1 MNKKTIFIN
10 IGEDIVIRNIFTK
23 SFWSE
28 FLSQNLYNVVVLVQE
43 GKKDFFKQIL
53 PEGLIIEEYKRGK
66 VGRKESLLNSLARS
80 GIDSHTNLWSKMRSY
95 KRGDSSFFDT
105 MWKRFLATT
114 LGNFDWYKKMI
125 RKLLLTITPDEKL
138 KLLYDTYKP
147 VAIFA
152 TSLSNY
158 DFDVPISREAKR
170 RGVKLIGMGRSWDNF
185 SSHGLLRVVP
195 DEFLLQNPFLVD
207 MAEEYQAIYSKY
219 VPMTVVG
226 LPHYDVVARL
236 NEVLESREK
245 FLPRLGINP
254 TEKYILYGAMGEFLF
269 IHEKEMPD
277 VLENLIE
284 EGLLPKLPI
293 IYRAHPK
300 FKIVEP
306 DKKYKHIIFDTSG
319 DYATGKKDGLDDNA
333 YLINSIYHSEL
344 VITPASTMAVDSCVI
359 DKPFVCV
366 AFNGSTPEND
376 VSYYESVRR
385 FYDLYTHYEDFIGVS
400 KAKIA
405 YNKEELCE
413 MVKMYMTDSS
423 IDKDNRKKAVERF
436 AYKIDG
442 LASKRI
448 ANYLKDLLKINDTQL

>member
-195 DEFLLQNPFLVD
+195 DVFLIQNPFLVD
-207 MAEEYQAIYSKY
+207 MAEKYQAIYQKE
-219 VPMTVVG
+219 VPMTVIG
-226 LPHYDVVARL
+226 LPHYDAVAH
-236 NEVLESREK
+236 LENILEPREK
-245 FLPRLGINP
+245 FLNRLGLSQND
-254 TEKYILYGAMGEFLF
+254 KYILYGAMGEFLF
-269 IHEKEMPD
+269 IHEGELARVFDSLM
-277 VLENLIE
+277 E
-284 EGLLPKLPI
+284 EKKINVDKI

-300 FKIVEP
+300 FKITPPEEGF
-306 DKKYKHIIFDTSG
+306 KHVLFDTSG
-319 DYATGKKDGLDDNA
+319 DYVKNSNEGIDDNA
-333 YLINSIYHSEL
+333 YLINSIFHSEL
-344 VITPASTMAVDSCVI
+344 LVTGASTMAIDGAI
-359 DKPFVCV
+359 LDKPIVCV
-366 AFNGSTPEND
+366 AFDGVTEEKNVD
-376 VSYYESVRR
+376 YYESVKR
-385 FYDLYTHYEDFIGVS
+385 FYDLYTHFEDLMEMKGV
-400 KAKIA
+400 KIA
-405 YNKEELCE
+405 YNKEELVAG
-413 MVKMYMTDSS
+413 VKAYLHDPSV
-423 IDKDNRKKAVERF
+423 DKEGRARIKDRF

-442 LASKRI
+442 LSASRL
-448 ANYLKDLLKINDTQL
+448 ADELKKELKNL